1 MATTKAGPVDAD
13 RLKSFVERI
22 ERLEEER
29 KAIGGDVK
37 DVYSEAKGVGYDVK
51 TMRQIVKERSQDA
64 ADRDE
69 QETLL
74 DVYRHALGMGTY
86 RSVAAQ
92 YGISKSKLHRLVP
105 REENGTSHNAERGE
119 LTDERSASIPTVAE
133 DHQGRREGS
142 GGGVAGGPLAEAG
155 QGRADAR
162 GDGADAGSGGE
173 QAPLVPTLDEAPTTP
188 SVGAVEEINLASKP
202 ASIMPCSM
210 TWERITQTRE
220 AHHAA
225 IEAAREARHQ
235 QRQRDRERSS
245 VLSQI
250 TAADMPAIPAFL
262 RRSAA

>member
-1 MATTKAGPVDAD
+1 MSKPGHNSKVQAGPVNAE

-74 DVYRHALGMGTY
+74 EVYRAALGMGTY

-105 REENGTSHNAERGE
+105 REENGTSARK
-119 LTDERSASIPTVAE
+119 PE
-133 DHQGRREGS
+133 DGDDGITESCGGVESRHAPMSVGS
-142 GGGVAGGPLAEAG
+142 GADLEATEAGVAPGPHDTDDDL
-155 QGRADAR
+155 
-162 GDGADAGSGGE
+162 
-173 QAPLVPTLDEAPTTP
+173 
-188 SVGAVEEINLASKP
+188 
-202 ASIMPCSM
+202 
-210 TWERITQTRE
+210 
-220 AHHAA
+220 
-225 IEAAREARHQ
+225 
-235 QRQRDRERSS
+235 
-245 VLSQI
+245 
-250 TAADMPAIPAFL
+250 AIPPFL
-262 RRSAA
+262 RGSRTGRGA

>member
-1 MATTKAGPVDAD
+1 MSKPGHNSKVQAGPVNAE

-74 DVYRHALGMGTY
+74 EVYRAALGMGTY

-105 REENGTSHNAERGE
+105 REENGTSARKPEDGDDGITESCEGRGVVPE
-119 LTDERSASIPTVAE
+119 CHDNPAP
-133 DHQGRREGS
+133 HG
-142 GGGVAGGPLAEAG
+142 LA
-155 QGRADAR
+155 
-162 GDGADAGSGGE
+162 
-173 QAPLVPTLDEAPTTP
+173 P
-188 SVGAVEEINLASKP
+188 SVGAGHDQQ
-202 ASIMPCSM
+202 
-210 TWERITQTRE
+210 TQTVAVR
-220 AHHAA
+220 
-225 IEAAREARHQ
+225 
-235 QRQRDRERSS
+235 RDRNAPDVGNVAEPETDPESAPRSS
-245 VLSQI
+245 PSQ
-250 TAADMPAIPAFL
+250 DPIPAHANEFPATPFLGDDPGPTPPFL
-262 RRSAA
+262 RGSRTGRVA

>member
-1 MATTKAGPVDAD
+1 MSKPGHNSKVQAGPVNAE

-74 DVYRHALGMGTY
+74 EVYRHALGMGTY

-105 REENGTSHNAERGE
+105 REENGTSGEREEGAKLLAVAAEQPSIPSAPAEQSVNPYLPSEGE
-119 LTDERSASIPTVAE
+119 SLVITPGKARDSANTSPGGPEVARSAPPAL
-133 DHQGRREGS
+133 
-142 GGGVAGGPLAEAG
+142 P
-155 QGRADAR
+155 AD
-162 GDGADAGSGGE
+162 
-173 QAPLVPTLDEAPTTP
+173 
-188 SVGAVEEINLASKP
+188 
-202 ASIMPCSM
+202 
-210 TWERITQTRE
+210 
-220 AHHAA
+220 
-225 IEAAREARHQ
+225 
-235 QRQRDRERSS
+235 
-245 VLSQI
+245 
-250 TAADMPAIPAFL
+250 DMPEQPAFL
-262 RRSAA
+262 RRVGV